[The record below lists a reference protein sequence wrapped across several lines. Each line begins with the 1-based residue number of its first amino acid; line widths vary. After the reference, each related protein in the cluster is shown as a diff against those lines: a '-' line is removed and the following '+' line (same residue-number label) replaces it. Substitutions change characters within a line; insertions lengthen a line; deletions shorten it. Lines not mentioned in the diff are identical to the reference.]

1 MQRVELSVR
10 SPVVITTFNSFHFS
24 KRIQFNEF
32 GFLGTRTEVLH
43 IIKKE
48 KKEQEENKLKK
59 KLDF

>member
-43 IIKKE
+43 IIKKKR
-48 KKEQEENKLKK
+48 KKEQEEN
-59 KLDF
+59 